1 MREDEYRSENNTR
14 DTLKRFGRW
23 LTTRPVESW
32 GFFVAGVLIARILF

>member
-1 MREDEYRSENNTR
+1 MREDPYRSDTNTR

-32 GFFVAGVLIARILF
+32 GFFVAGIIIARILF